1 MSLIDSL
8 NQEEQLLAKLCS
20 FFNNT
25 FNIKKM
31 ECIYPKY
38 ISRCELKKIIVK
50 LVEKNVFCLYEDPN
64 KKSVTL
70 PKDNVNSIHNINFVY
85 RDMYNKINSFLEKK
99 SKHHSLFGK
108 HKNVPD
114 EEIYFCITNFS
125 LKKVLND
132 LLENEEKEYIKKI
145 YKKYIE
151 S

>member
-1 MSLIDSL
+1 
-8 NQEEQLLAKLCS
+8 
-20 FFNNT
+20 
-25 FNIKKM
+25 
-31 ECIYPKY
+31 
-38 ISRCELKKIIVK
+38 
-50 LVEKNVFCLYEDPN
+50 
-64 KKSVTL
+64 
-70 PKDNVNSIHNINFVY
+70 
-85 RDMYNKINSFLEKK
+85 MYNKINSFLEKK